1 MISIWGHLCVT
12 YRGGLTVLAARKMHE
27 IFKLPV
33 DPLFF
38 PRSLCL
44 SLHLSVSVF
53 IPAWARLQSGTIRE
67 GDEEVGIVDR
77 TLKKGKKII

>member
-1 MISIWGHLCVT
+1 MTFW
-12 YRGGLTVLAARKMHE
+12 GGLIVPAARKMHE
-27 IFKLPV
+27 IFKFPV

-38 PRSLCL
+38 PWSLCL

-77 TLKKGKKII
+77 TLKKDKKII